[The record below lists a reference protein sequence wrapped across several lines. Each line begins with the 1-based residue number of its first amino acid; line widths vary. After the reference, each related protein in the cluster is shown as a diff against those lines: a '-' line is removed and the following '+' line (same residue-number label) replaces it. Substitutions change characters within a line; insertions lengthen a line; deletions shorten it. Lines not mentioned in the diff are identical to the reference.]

1 MLLVVDVQERLM
13 PSIAGIRP
21 VLGRILLLIKAAK
34 RLGVPVYATE
44 HLPQSLGPLAVG
56 VKTLIPDMSVFTK
69 RHFAATAEP
78 GFDSVLDDGRPQ
90 VVVCGTETH
99 VCVLQTALGLLEAGK
114 APVVVADAVGSRDP
128 VDKELGLARLR
139 DAGVV
144 VASAESVVFEWLE
157 QAGTAEFRD
166 ILALIK

>member
-114 APVVVADAVGSRDP
+114 APVVVADAVGSRVP
-128 VDKELGLARLR
+128 V
-139 DAGVV
+139 V
-144 VASAESVVFEWLE
+144 
-157 QAGTAEFRD
+157 
-166 ILALIK
+166 